1 MAREATEPEHFDAV
15 VVGSG
20 FGGAVAGARLA
31 QAGLRVAILERG
43 RRWPRGSFPRNEHGL
58 GYDWLWEKR
67 GGLYD
72 LRWLD
77 RMLSVQAAGWGG
89 GSLVYANV
97 FARPADETFRPFWPA
112 AYSRETLDPYF
123 DLAAHM
129 LEVRPIAVDPMTG
142 RVPVRT
148 TAMERLVEG
157 LDLASGTVRPNLAV
171 RFAETANGRPGDPQQ
186 PVLNRHGIEQR
197 GCTFVGECVI
207 GCNQGAKNSL
217 DHNYLAVAERA
228 GAIGMTGVEVVG
240 IDPAEGGYRVRA
252 LRHPHGEVGAEPGTD
267 TGDLVLNA
275 DTVFL
280 AAGAVGTTELLLRA
294 RDVHGTLPELSSR
307 LGDGF
312 SGNGDF
318 LSFISRSRTPLE
330 PERGPTITTTSVVDF
345 DEAGRQLWFQVQ
357 DGGYPAVLARLV
369 ANAVHRIDPTAAF
382 RARRGARPSARAGAG
397 HRRAVLALLLMG
409 RDASA
414 GQLTL
419 DHHGEAAVAW
429 DNRAN
434 ARLYRAE
441 ALVGRVVARVFGA
454 RARSAPTWTFL
465 RRAVTVHN
473 LGGVP
478 MGADGRTG
486 VIDEHGEVHGYPG
499 LYVVDGAAV
508 PSATGVNPS
517 ASIAAMAER
526 NVERAIRRI
535 TGDETWQAPERP
547 EVVPTPAPEDEAMAR
562 MSERRRERSGDGVR
576 FAELMTGYVVMD
588 GRRAPAALE
597 LEAWIPG
604 WRPFLAAP
612 NHPVRVQGTLQ
623 IDGLVTHR
631 PVAGTLELFPAGR
644 AVAMRYT
651 FESADDAGHAILVH
665 GVKRQHRW
673 NPIAMWHDLTT
684 LRLEVRA
691 PAAGD
696 GRVARRARGILR
708 IPARGVL
715 QLAGSIRGDAFT
727 APKRLAAVLR
737 FIGYFAQGSLRG
749 LR

>member
-1 MAREATEPEHFDAV
+1 MTDAVPARGFDAIV
-15 VVGSG
+15 IGSG

-43 RRWPRGSFPRNEHGL
+43 RRWRRGSFPRNDDDLHD
-58 GYDWLWEKR
+58 DWLWQQH

-112 AYSRETLDPYF
+112 SYSRETLDPYF
-123 DLAAHM
+123 DLVAHM
-129 LEVRPIAVDPMTG
+129 LEVRPVGVDPATG

-148 TAMERLVEG
+148 VAMERLVEG
-157 LDLASGTVRPNLAV
+157 LDLASGTIRPNLAV
-171 RFAETANGRPGDPQQ
+171 RFAETSDGAPADPDL
-186 PVLNRHGIEQR
+186 PVRNRHGVEQR

-217 DHNYLAVAERA
+217 DYNYLAVAERA
-228 GAIGMTGVEVVG
+228 GAVALTGTEVVG
-240 IDPAEGGYRVRA
+240 IESASGGGYLVRARVHASGADPGSGDPADRVFTA
-252 LRHPHGEVGAEPGTD
+252 PA
-267 TGDLVLNA
+267 
-275 DTVFL
+275 VFV

-294 RDVHGTLPELSSR
+294 RDVQRTLPELSPR

-318 LSFISRSRTPLE
+318 LSLISRSRTPLD

-357 DGGYPAVLARLV
+357 DGGYPAVLSRLVGNITARL
-369 ANAVHRIDPTAAF
+369 DPTAGLRAH
-382 RARRGARPSARAGAG
+382 RARTGS
-397 HRRAVLALLLMG
+397 VMALLLMG

-414 GQLTL
+414 GRLSL
-419 DHHGEAAVAW
+419 DHHNEARVAW

-454 RARSAPTWTFL
+454 RARSSPTWTFL
-465 RRAVTVHN
+465 RRAITVHS

-478 MGADGRTG
+478 MGADARSG

-535 TGDETWQAPERP
+535 TGDDGWQAPERAH
-547 EVVPTPAPEDEAMAR
+547 VVPTPAPEDEAMAR

-576 FAELMTGYVVMD
+576 FSERMTGYLLVD
-588 GRRAPAALE
+588 GRRVDASVE

-604 WRPFLAAP
+604 WAPFLAARQ
-612 NHPVRVQGTLQ
+612 HPVRLQGDLR
-623 IDGLVTHR
+623 IDGLVSRR
-631 PVAGTLELFPAGR
+631 PVSGTLQLFPEESD
-644 AVAMRYT
+644 VAMRYT
-651 FESADDAGHAILVH
+651 FADVFDDAGRAIAFE

-673 NPIAMWHDLTT
+673 NPFATWYDLTT
-684 LRLEVRA
+684 LRVEVRSED
-691 PAAGD
+691 PARPAI
-696 GRVARRARGILR
+696 RGILR
-708 IPARGVL
+708 MPFLGVMRL
-715 QLAGSIRGDAFT
+715 VASVRGDAFT
-727 APKRLAAVLR
+727 GRKRAIAALR
-737 FIGYFAQGSLRG
+737 FVGYFARGALRG
-749 LR
+749 LTGGSRR